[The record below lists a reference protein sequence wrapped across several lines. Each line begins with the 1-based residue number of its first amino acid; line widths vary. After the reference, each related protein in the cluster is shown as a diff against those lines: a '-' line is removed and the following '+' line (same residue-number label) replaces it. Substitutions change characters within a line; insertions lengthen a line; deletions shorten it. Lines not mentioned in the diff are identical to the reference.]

1 MKTIDKIPTTKIQ
14 RASKMLKFGTQVG
27 ANYIKY
33 FGEKLVSDE
42 SRAKDRLDEAN
53 AEDIYNGLSELKGSA
68 LKVAQMMSMD
78 EELLPKAF
86 VEKFSLSQ
94 FSVPPLSPPL
104 SKKVITNELGGDPK
118 NTFDRINYTSS
129 YAASIGQVHEAWVGN
144 QRMALKV
151 QYPGVSESIS
161 SDLNLIKP
169 FALRMFNL
177 KSAEVEVY
185 FQEVKNKLQ
194 EETDYKL
201 ELDQLLEI
209 SSACKHIPG
218 LVFPQPYAEYSS
230 KHLLTMEW
238 MEGLHLSEFS
248 ESNTSVEQRN
258 EIAQILWD
266 FFMYQIH
273 VLQKVHADP
282 HPGNFLVSTKNEL
295 IALDF
300 GCVKELPKEFYNPYF
315 ELTKMEN
322 INDPKQ
328 LLFLLDKLEMVL
340 PEDTESEKK
349 LITETFKDIL
359 SILNQPFQYELF
371 DFSQPEFFRDLL
383 KFGSTL
389 KDDKRLRKLNG
400 SRGSKHFL
408 YVNRTLF
415 GLLGLMNSLKAGP
428 IKVMNYKTI
437 EL

>member
-33 FGEKLVSDE
+33 FGEKLVSDPVI
-42 SRAKDRLDEAN
+42 AKTRLDEAN

-94 FSVPPLSPPL
+94 FSVPPLSAPL
-104 SKKVITNELGGDPK
+104 SKKVISKELGGDQK
-118 NTFDRINYTSS
+118 KKFDKINYTSS
-129 YAASIGQVHEAWVGN
+129 FAASIGQVHEAWIAD
-144 QRMALKV
+144 QKFALKV
-151 QYPGVSESIS
+151 QYPGVAESIS

-177 KSAEVEVY
+177 KGAEVENY
-185 FQEVKNKLQ
+185 FIEVKNKLY
-194 EETDYKL
+194 EETDYEL
-201 ELDQLLEI
+201 ELDQLNEI
-209 SSACKHIPG
+209 SAACKHLDG
-218 LVFPQPYAEYSS
+218 LVFPKSFKEFSS
-230 KHLLTMEW
+230 KNLLTMEW
-238 MEGLHLSEFS
+238 MEGFHLSEYTQS
-248 ESNTSVEQRN
+248 KASIEKRN
-258 EIAQILWD
+258 EVAQTLWD

-282 HPGNFLVSTKNEL
+282 HPGNFLVSSNNEL
-295 IALDF
+295 VALDF
-300 GCVKELPKEFYNPYF
+300 GCVKVLPKEFYDPYF

-322 INDPKQ
+322 ITNPKK
-328 LLFLLDKLEMVL
+328 LLVLLDELEMVL
-340 PEDTESEKK
+340 ESDSVDEKGLLTDTFEEV
-349 LITETFKDIL
+349 L
-359 SILNQPFQYELF
+359 SILNKPFQFEKF
-371 DFSQPEFFRDLL
+371 DFSQPAFFNDLL
-383 KFGSTL
+383 RLGSTL
-389 KDDKRLRKLNG
+389 KDDKRLRELNG

-428 IKVMNYKTI
+428 IEVMNYKKYSV
-437 EL
+437 

>member
-33 FGEKLVSDE
+33 FGEKLVSDPLI
-42 SRAKDRLDEAN
+42 AKTRLDEAN

-86 VEKFSLSQ
+86 VEKFSLAQ
-94 FSVPPLSPPL
+94 FSVPPLSAPL
-104 SKKVITNELGGDPK
+104 SKKVISKELGGDPK
-118 NTFDRINYTSS
+118 KKFDKINYTSS
-129 YAASIGQVHEAWVGN
+129 YAASIGQVHEAWIAD
-144 QRMALKV
+144 QKFALKV
-151 QYPGVSESIS
+151 QYPGVAESIS

-177 KSAEVEVY
+177 KSAEVEDY
-185 FQEVKNKLQ
+185 FLEVKNKLY
-194 EETDYKL
+194 EETDYEL
-201 ELDQLLEI
+201 ELDQLNEI
-209 SSACKHIPG
+209 SSACGHIER
-218 LVFPQPYAEYSS
+218 LVFPKAFKDFSS
-230 KHLLTMEW
+230 KNLLTMQW
-238 MEGLHLSEFS
+238 MEGAHLSEYTQS
-248 ESNTSVEQRN
+248 KASIEERN
-258 EIAQILWD
+258 IVAQTLWD

-282 HPGNFLVSTKNEL
+282 HPGNFLVSSNNEL
-295 IALDF
+295 VALDF
-300 GCVKELPKEFYNPYF
+300 GCVKVLPKEFYDPYF

-322 INDPKQ
+322 ITNPKK
-328 LLFLLDKLEMVL
+328 LLVLLDELEMVL
-340 PEDTESEKK
+340 EADSVEERKLLTDTFEDV
-349 LITETFKDIL
+349 L
-359 SILNQPFQYELF
+359 SILNRPFQFEKF
-371 DFSQPEFFRDLL
+371 DFSQPDFFNDLL
-383 KFGSTL
+383 KLGSTL

-428 IKVMNYKTI
+428 IEVMNYKKY
-437 EL
+437 EA

>member
-14 RASKMLKFGTQVG
+14 RASKMLKFGSQVG

-33 FGEKLVSDE
+33 FGEKLVSDPVI
-42 SRAKDRLDEAN
+42 AKTRLDEAN

-86 VEKFSLSQ
+86 VEKFSLAQ
-94 FSVPPLSPPL
+94 FSVPPLSAPL
-104 SKKVITNELGGDPK
+104 SKKVISKELGGDPK
-118 NTFDRINYTSS
+118 KKFDKINYTSS
-129 YAASIGQVHEAWVGN
+129 YAASIGQVHEAWIAD
-144 QRMALKV
+144 QKFALKV
-151 QYPGVSESIS
+151 QYPGVAESIS

-177 KSAEVEVY
+177 KGADVEDY
-185 FQEVKNKLQ
+185 FLEVKNKLY
-194 EETDYKL
+194 EETNYEL
-201 ELDQLLEI
+201 ELAQLNEI
-209 SSACKHIPG
+209 SAACKHIDG
-218 LVFPQPYAEYSS
+218 LIFPKAFKEFSS
-230 KHLLTMEW
+230 KNLLTMEW
-238 MEGLHLSEFS
+238 MEGFHLSEYTQS
-248 ESNTSVEQRN
+248 KASIEERN
-258 EIAQILWD
+258 EVAQTLWD

-282 HPGNFLVSTKNEL
+282 HPGNFLVTTNNKL

-300 GCVKELPKEFYNPYF
+300 GCVKVLPKEFYDPYF

-322 INDPKQ
+322 ITNSKK
-328 LLFLLDKLEMVL
+328 LLVLLDELEMVL
-340 PEDTESEKK
+340 EDDNFEERK
-349 LITETFKDIL
+349 LLTDTFEDVL
-359 SILNQPFQYELF
+359 SILNRPFQFEKF
-371 DFSQPEFFRDLL
+371 DFSQPAFFNDLL
-383 KFGSTL
+383 KLGSTL
-389 KDDKRLRKLNG
+389 KDNKRLRKLNG

-428 IKVMNYKTI
+428 IQVMNYKKYKA
-437 EL
+437 

>member
-1 MKTIDKIPTTKIQ
+1 MKTIDKIPTSKIQ
-14 RASKMLKFGTQVG
+14 RASKMLKFGTKVG

-33 FGEKLVSDE
+33 FGDKLVSD
-42 SRAKDRLDEAN
+42 STSAKTRLDEAN

-86 VEKFSLSQ
+86 VEKFSLAQ
-94 FSVPPLSPPL
+94 FSVPPLSAPL
-104 SKKVITNELGGDPK
+104 SRKVISNELGGNPQK
-118 NTFDRINYTSS
+118 KFDKINYTST
-129 YAASIGQVHEAWVGN
+129 YAASIGQVHEAWISD
-144 QRMALKV
+144 QKFALKV
-151 QYPGVSESIS
+151 QYPGVAESIS

-177 KSAEVEVY
+177 KSAEVEDY
-185 FQEVKNKLQ
+185 FVEVKNKLH
-194 EETDYKL
+194 EETDYNL
-201 ELDQLLEI
+201 ELAQLNEI
-209 SSACKHIPG
+209 SAACNHING
-218 LVFPQPYAEYSS
+218 LIFPKAFNEYSS
-230 KHLLTMEW
+230 KKLLTMEW
-238 MEGLHLSEFS
+238 MDGLHLSEYKDS
-248 ESNTSVEQRN
+248 TASVKDRN
-258 EIAQILWD
+258 KVAQTLWD

-282 HPGNFLVSTKNEL
+282 HPGNFMVSENNQL

-300 GCVKELPKEFYNPYF
+300 GCVKVLPPEFYNPYF

-322 INDPKQ
+322 INDSEK
-328 LLFLLDKLEMVL
+328 LISLLDDLEMVL
-340 PEDTESEKK
+340 KEDDPEDKK
-349 LITETFKDIL
+349 LIADTFKDIL
-359 SILNQPFQYELF
+359 SILNQPFQYDEF
-371 DFSQPEFFRDLL
+371 DFSQPEFFSDLL
-383 KFGSTL
+383 KLGGTL

-428 IKVMNYKTI
+428 IIVMNYKKYA
-437 EL
+437 L

>member
-33 FGEKLVSDE
+33 FGEKLVSDPLI
-42 SRAKDRLDEAN
+42 AKTRLDEAN

-86 VEKFSLSQ
+86 VEKFSLAQ
-94 FSVPPLSPPL
+94 FSVPPLSAPL
-104 SKKVITNELGGDPK
+104 SKKVISKELGGDPK
-118 NTFDRINYTSS
+118 KKFDKINYTSS
-129 YAASIGQVHEAWVGN
+129 YAASIGQVHEAWIAD
-144 QRMALKV
+144 QKFALKV
-151 QYPGVSESIS
+151 QYPGVAESIS

-177 KSAEVEVY
+177 KSAEVEDY
-185 FQEVKNKLQ
+185 FLEVKNKLY
-194 EETDYKL
+194 EETDYEL
-201 ELDQLLEI
+201 ELAQLNEI
-209 SSACKHIPG
+209 SSACGHIER
-218 LVFPQPYAEYSS
+218 LVFPKAFKDFSS
-230 KHLLTMEW
+230 KNLLTMQW
-238 MEGLHLSEFS
+238 MEGAHLSEYTQS
-248 ESNTSVEQRN
+248 KASIEERN
-258 EIAQILWD
+258 LVAQTLWD

-282 HPGNFLVSTKNEL
+282 HPGNFLVSSNNEL
-295 IALDF
+295 VALDF
-300 GCVKELPKEFYNPYF
+300 GCVKVLPKEFYDPYF

-322 INDPKQ
+322 ITNPKK
-328 LLFLLDKLEMVL
+328 LLVLLDELEMVL
-340 PEDTESEKK
+340 EADSVEERKLLTDTFEDV
-349 LITETFKDIL
+349 L
-359 SILNQPFQYELF
+359 SILNRPFQFEKF
-371 DFSQPEFFRDLL
+371 DFSQPAFFNDLL
-383 KFGSTL
+383 KLGSTL

-428 IKVMNYKTI
+428 IEVMNYKKY
-437 EL
+437 EA

>member
-33 FGEKLVSDE
+33 FGDKLVSDPDM
-42 SRAKDRLDEAN
+42 AKDRLNEAN

-86 VEKFSLSQ
+86 VEKFSLAQ

-104 SKKVITNELGGDPK
+104 SKKVITKGLGGDPK
-118 NTFDRINYTSS
+118 TKFDRINYTST
-129 YAASIGQVHEAWVGN
+129 YAASIGQVHEAWRGD
-144 QRMALKV
+144 QKFALKV
-151 QYPGVSESIS
+151 QYPGVSESIA

-177 KSAEVEVY
+177 KSAEVEEY
-185 FQEVKNKLQ
+185 FIEVKNKLQ
-194 EETDYKL
+194 EETDYEL
-201 ELDQLLEI
+201 ELDQLKEI
-209 SSACKHIPG
+209 SAACKHIEG
-218 LVFPQPYAEYSS
+218 LVFPKGFTEYSS
-230 KHLLTMEW
+230 KYLLTMEW
-238 MEGLHLSEFS
+238 MEGLHLSEYTQS
-248 ESNTSVEQRN
+248 KATIEERN
-258 EIAQILWD
+258 DIAQTLWD

-282 HPGNFLVSTKNEL
+282 HPGNFLVSGNNEL

-300 GCVKELPKEFYNPYF
+300 GCVKVLPREFYNPYF

-322 INDPKQ
+322 IKNPKK
-328 LLFLLDKLEMVL
+328 LLPLLDELEMVL
-340 PEDTESEKK
+340 EEDSLADKK
-349 LITETFKDIL
+349 LLTDTFKDIL
-359 SILNQPFQYELF
+359 SILNQPFQFDVF
-371 DFSQPEFFRDLL
+371 DFSQPEFFNDLL
-383 KFGSTL
+383 KLGSTL
-389 KDDKRLRKLNG
+389 KDDKRIRKLNG
-400 SRGSKHFL
+400 NRGSKHFL

-428 IKVMNYKTI
+428 IKVMNYKKY